1 MHKSSFDELVA
12 RFNDPKRNEWQ
23 KPEALLDKWAFQEHE
38 VIADIGAGT
47 GYFTYP
53 IAERVGKAIA
63 IDIDQRFL
71 DYIQDHNP
79 ELNVETRLCD
89 EKGPALDLHE
99 VDRAI
104 MVNTAHH
111 LQKRGKY
118 FNKVRKGLKVGG
130 EFIIVDFKK
139 GKLPVGPPDDIKVS
153 AKEVTR
159 DLALAGF
166 MSVDVDT
173 TFLDFQYILR
183 AR

>member
-1 MHKSSFDELVA
+1 MHKSSFEELVQ
-12 RFNDPKRNEWQ
+12 RFNDPKRAEWQ
-23 KPEALLDKWAFQEHE
+23 KPEALLDIWAFEKHE

-53 IAERVGKAIA
+53 IASRVEKVIA
-63 IDIDQRFL
+63 VDIDQRFL
-71 DYIQDHNP
+71 DYIDGNNSEQ
-79 ELNVETRLCD
+79 NVETRLCN
-89 EKGPALDLHE
+89 EKGPELDLHE

-111 LQKRGKY
+111 LEKRAKY

-139 GKLPVGPPDDIKVS
+139 GKLPEGPPDHIKAS
-153 AKEVTR
+153 AKNVTR

-166 MSVDVDT
+166 LSVDVDT